1 MPFESHQE
9 ARRLLDR
16 AAVEGISPE
25 EQRWLNSHT
34 AQCAECAG
42 YAELSQRVL
51 RALDAFAFDFDPAGP
66 LRVQEA
72 LRRRSAFA
80 PSHGR
85 LSKAVPVA
93 IGLTIMGSLA
103 MYRPA
108 SWLAAR
114 WSVAAPAWQIA
125 FAAFWFLPSIAL
137 TLLLSFPAVFL
148 RDRSNGDGETL

>member
-1 MPFESHQE
+1 MPFESHE
-9 ARRLLDR
+9 KARRLLDR

-51 RALDAFAFDFDPAGP
+51 GALDAFAFDFDPAGP

-72 LRRRSAFA
+72 LRRRAASAPA
-80 PSHGR
+80 HR

-93 IGLTIMGSLA
+93 IGLTVLGSLA
-103 MYRPA
+103 MWQPA
-108 SWLAAR
+108 AWLARR

-125 FAAFWFLPSIAL
+125 FAAFWFLPSILL
-137 TLLLSFPAVFL
+137 TLLLLFPGVFL
-148 RDRSNGDGETL
+148 SDGSSGDGETL